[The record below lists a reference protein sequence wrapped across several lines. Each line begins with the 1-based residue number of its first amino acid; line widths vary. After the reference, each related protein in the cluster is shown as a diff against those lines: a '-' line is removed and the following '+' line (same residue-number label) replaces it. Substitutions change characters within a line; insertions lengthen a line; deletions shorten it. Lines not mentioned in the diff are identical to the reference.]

1 MRAAQA
7 LMDRSPFDL
16 YREGHFSA
24 CLAATANA
32 SSIEERTLHVRA
44 LMRLSRHREALDA
57 IARIDGATP
66 EEKAKLSA
74 LQASCHVLQ
83 GAIGPARRILAGVR
97 SQLYSLDVQFELSY
111 AQMHVAWLQGDPQ
124 AMQAALD
131 AVDVS
136 GAPHLYG
143 RWLYASSWVAALR
156 GAYLEQ
162 LSLLRRA
169 IECFVSEPAAY
180 DISFLASATR
190 SLVHLVRE
198 IVADDTFEFA
208 VRTAESIRWTED
220 LETERFLTFR
230 GLAWAHAL
238 RGSHEKALQYA
249 YFARDIAPSVMWIT
263 ACYADQ
269 AYLARMAAENR
280 SADALLDHA
289 IACAKETDWTSR
301 GEERVALLNLAELVA
316 DRNPATARTILD
328 IYDGIAVK
336 VAPGLAFARDLR
348 LRGMEDYVRGTVLAA
363 SGDEA
368 GAVELL
374 ERAYA
379 TFSSIRY
386 AWRAAAAALR
396 MHAVTREHA
405 WLARAGEAV
414 ADFPESSVANEI
426 RKKAAVS
433 DDPRFA
439 ALTPAQKRVY
449 ALLCEGLGDK
459 QIAQILGISPET
471 ARNHGARVRAAFG
484 VHSRA
489 ALIAAAR
496 RGRATA

>member
-1 MRAAQA
+1 MRATQA
-7 LMDRSPFDL
+7 LLERSPFDF
-16 YREGHFSA
+16 YREGYFSA
-24 CLAATANA
+24 CLTATANA
-32 SSIEERTLHVRA
+32 SSTDEKMLHVRA
-44 LMRLSRHREALDA
+44 LMRLARHREALDA
-57 IARIDGATP
+57 IAQIDVTTP
-66 EEKAKLSA
+66 EEKAKLCA
-74 LQASCHVLQ
+74 LKATCHCYQ
-83 GAIGPARRILAGVR
+83 GSIGPARRVLAGICP
-97 SQLYSLDVQFELSY
+97 QLYSLEVQFELAY
-111 AQMHVAWLQGDPQ
+111 AQMLVAWMEGDPE
-124 AMQAALD
+124 AMQSALD

-136 GAPHLYG
+136 EATHIYG
-143 RWLYASSWVAALR
+143 RWLYACSWVAALR

-162 LSLLRRA
+162 LQLVRQA
-169 IECFVSEPAAY
+169 IEYFVNEPAAY
-180 DISFLASATR
+180 EVSLLASATR

-269 AYLARMAAENR
+269 AYLARMAGENR

-328 IYDGIAVK
+328 IYDAIAVK
-336 VAPGLAFARDLR
+336 IAPGLAFARDLR

-374 ERAYA
+374 QHAYS
-379 TFSSIRY
+379 TFSSVRY
-386 AWRAAAAALR
+386 AWRAAATALR
-396 MHAVTREHA
+396 LHAITREHA
-405 WLARAGEAV
+405 WLMSASEAV

-426 RKKAAVS
+426 RKLAAVS

-439 ALTPAQKRVY
+439 ALTPAQKRVF

-496 RGRATA
+496 RGKATA